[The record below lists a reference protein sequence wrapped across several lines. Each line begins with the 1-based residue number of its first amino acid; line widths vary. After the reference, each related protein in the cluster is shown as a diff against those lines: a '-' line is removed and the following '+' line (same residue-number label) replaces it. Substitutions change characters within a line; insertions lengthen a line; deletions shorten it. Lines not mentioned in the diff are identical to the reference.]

1 MFKDKVALV
10 TGGARGLGASIVKDL
25 AAKGCNVIINYNNS
39 LMEATKLAEELKS
52 YNVEIMTIKCDV
64 SDENSVISM
73 VEKIYSKFGK
83 IDILVNNAAISF
95 DNIIEDKTS
104 KEFMRVLEVNL
115 LGTFLVSKYV
125 GKKMLENKFG
135 KIVNISSTNGIDT
148 GYPESIDYDA
158 SKAGVISLT
167 HNLAKL
173 YAPYVNVNCVCPGWM
188 STEMGLSLGDEL
200 IKKEERKILLNRF
213 GKPEEIANVVRFLVS
228 DEASYVNDS
237 IIRVDGGER

>member
-1 MFKDKVALV
+1 MKNIPVDK
-10 TGGARGLGASIVKDL
+10 T
-25 AAKGCNVIINYNNS
+25 
-39 LMEATKLAEELKS
+39 
-52 YNVEIMTIKCDV
+52 
-64 SDENSVISM
+64 
-73 VEKIYSKFGK
+73 
-83 IDILVNNAAISF
+83 
-95 DNIIEDKTS
+95 NIIEDKTS

-125 GKKMLENKFG
+125 GKRMLENKYG

-188 STEMGLSLGDEL
+188 NTEMGLSLGNDL
-200 IKKEERKILLNRF
+200 IKKEESKILLNRF
-213 GKPEEIANVVRFLVS
+213 GNPEEIANVVRFLVS
-228 DEASYVNDS
+228 DLSL
-237 IIRVDGGER
+237 IHI

>member
-25 AAKGCNVIINYNNS
+25 ASKGCNVIINYNNS

-125 GKKMLENKFG
+125 GKRMLENKYG

-188 STEMGLSLGDEL
+188 NTEMGLSLGNDL
-200 IKKEERKILLNRF
+200 IKKEESKILLNRF
-213 GKPEEIANVVRFLVS
+213 GNPEEIANVVRFLVS
-228 DEASYVNDS
+228 DEASYINDS